1 MKRSHNRLVRAKKW
15 PSLIPP
21 KIQKKLAKR
30 QDEGRFVTVLCS
42 TETLFEVKEGSKFYV
57 VDLEKHSCDCGLWK
71 VTGIP
76 CKHAMA
82 VITTKRLNSHDY
94 VHKYLTKEYYLKTYS
109 HAITPI
115 PDQSLWPNDDNPS
128 IVLPP
133 EKKRM
138 PGRPKK
144 NRKRGTDEGSKHKK
158 SAVVRCKGC
167 GEFGHNIRTCEGGVG
182 STSGKTAKVWVAGS
196 SKSAPK
202 RKKIVI
208 YFLFYFQFF
217 LKTVTGSS
225 TNNTAVGGSS
235 NVVVGPSS
243 QQVSQTAPLHASQPA
258 SQSEQVTRTS
268 INRENVPGLDVDW
281 NGPF

>member
-1 MKRSHNRLVRAKKW
+1 MEAIRRKLMKRSHNKLVRAKKW
-15 PSLIPP
+15 PSSIPP
-21 KIQKKLAKR
+21 KIKKKIAKR

-42 TETLFEVKEGSKFYV
+42 TETLFEVKEESKFYV
-57 VDLEKHSCDCGLWK
+57 VDLEKQSCDCGLWE

-115 PDQSLWPNDDNPS
+115 PDQS
-128 IVLPP
+128 
-133 EKKRM
+133 M
-138 PGRPKK
+138 PKK
-144 NRKRGTDEGSKHKK
+144 NRKMGTDEGPKHKK

-167 GEFGHNIRTCEGGVG
+167 GEFGHNIRTCEGRVG
-182 STSGKTAKVWVAGS
+182 STST
-196 SKSAPK
+196 
-202 RKKIVI
+202 
-208 YFLFYFQFF
+208 
-217 LKTVTGSS
+217 KTVKISQNQLSTERKFS
-225 TNNTAVGGSS
+225 TNNTTVGGSS

-258 SQSEQVTRTS
+258 SQSE
-268 INRENVPGLDVDW
+268 
-281 NGPF
+281 